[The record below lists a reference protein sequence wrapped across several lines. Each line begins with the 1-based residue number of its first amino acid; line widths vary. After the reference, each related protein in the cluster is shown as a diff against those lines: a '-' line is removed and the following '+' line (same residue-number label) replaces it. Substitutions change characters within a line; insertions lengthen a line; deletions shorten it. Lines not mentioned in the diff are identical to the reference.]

1 MKPQIEHLPLDALV
15 PYARNSRTHS
25 PDQIAQVAASIR
37 EFGFTN
43 PVLIDGQGGI
53 IAGHGRVMAARTL
66 GLAEVPCIRLAHL
79 TEAQKRAYV
88 IADNKLALNAGWDND
103 LLALELRE
111 LDQLGFDLE
120 LTGFDAREL
129 DEIFAELDDENAD
142 GQGEADAVPDV
153 RPDPI
158 SKPGDVWVLGRHRVM
173 CGDSTDEAGAF
184 LLLEGQHV
192 DMVFTDP
199 PYGVSYAD
207 KNQSLNKAAKGN
219 RIQVEIKNDHLQGDA
234 LASFFLSIFSTMA
247 AVMKPGCPFYVCA
260 PQGGEQMMMM
270 MMMMMKAGIPM
281 RHELIWV
288 KNNHVL
294 GRADYH
300 YKHEPILYG
309 WKEGAGHPW
318 YGDRD
323 KFSTWCVDKPTQSN
337 LHPTMKPVELVEIA
351 LKNSS
356 KRGDTV
362 LDLFGGS
369 GTTLIA
375 CEKTARTAR
384 LMELDPHYVD
394 VIVRRWQTFTGQHAT
409 HAETGDPF
417 REAPEAQGVA
427 A

>member
-25 PDQIAQVAASIR
+25 PEQIAQVAASIR

-43 PVLIDGQGGI
+43 PVLIDAQGGI
-53 IAGHGRVMAARTL
+53 IAGHGRVIAARQL
-66 GLAEVPCIRLAHL
+66 GLSEVPCIRLAHL
-79 TEAQKRAYV
+79 ADAQKRAYV
-88 IADNKLALNAGWDND
+88 IADNKLALNAGWDD
-103 LLALELRE
+103 ELLSLELRE
-111 LDQLGFDLE
+111 LDGLGFDLR
-120 LTGFDAREL
+120 LTGFND
-129 DEIFAELDDENAD
+129 DEISKLLDLDLEEGE
-142 GQGEADAVPDV
+142 GQGDADAVPEV

-158 SKPGDVWVLGRHRVM
+158 SRPGDVWVLGRHRVM
-173 CGDSTDEAGAF
+173 CGDSADEGSAF
-184 LLLEGQHV
+184 LLLDGKFA

-207 KNQSLNKAAKGN
+207 KNESLNKAAKGN
-219 RIQVEIKNDHLQGDA
+219 RIQTEIKNDHLQGDE
-234 LASFFLSIFSTMA
+234 LAAFFLSIFATMHA
-247 AVMKPGCPFYVCA
+247 AMKPGCPFYVCA
-260 PQGGEQMMMM
+260 PQGGEQMMM

-309 WKEGAGHPW
+309 WKEGAGRPW
-318 YGDRD
+318 YGERD
-323 KFSTWCVDKPTQSN
+323 KFSTWHVDKPQQSK

-356 KRGDTV
+356 KRGDIV

-375 CEKTARTAR
+375 CEKTGRTAR
-384 LMELDPHYVD
+384 LMELDPRYCD
-394 VIVRRWQTFTGQHAT
+394 VIVRRWQDFTGQRAI

-417 REAPEAQGVA
+417 PEAQRP
-427 A
+427 